1 MQLGQYL
8 TFNHDLHEIG
18 TCIDGY
24 VSSPLIQYMCKSVQ
38 CSFDN
43 CSINTVYLCT
53 LKLKWLGKGL
63 LSLTKYGPISRTAV
77 FLVYRRKRY
86 LMKQSGHCT
95 RICETGKGCRASAPS
110 LFARSCPLW
119 LFTIP
124 EAQKTPRWKKI
135 SNAQKSRFGYFSVSE
150 QYTSK
155 KIMKT
160 HLKIGLKDW
169 NFVYHMV
176 ASILKEWDKDLA
188 LLLSA
193 SEN

>member
-1 MQLGQYL
+1 MNATRPISRFYPRFAQNRYMYR
-8 TFNHDLHEIG
+8 
-18 TCIDGY
+18 IDGC
-24 VSSPLIQYMCKSVQ
+24 VSSPLIQYTCKSVQ
-38 CSFDN
+38 SSFDN
-43 CSINTVYLCT
+43 CSINTVYSCT

-77 FLVYRRKRY
+77 FLIYRRKRY

-95 RICETGKGCRASAPS
+95 RISETGKGLWASAPS

-119 LFTIP
+119 LFPIL
-124 EAQKTPRWKKI
+124 EAQEKPRWKQI
-135 SNAQKSRFGYFSVSE
+135 SNMQKSGFGYFSVSE
-150 QYTSK
+150 QYYLE

-176 ASILKEWDKDLA
+176 ARILKDWDKDFGIVC
-188 LLLSA
+188 
-193 SEN
+193 